1 MNLNTEMAVNRIS
14 EHVERFPIGKIRHAS
29 ACMDAC
35 DREDPCPYDM
45 DSGVFKQIANVLCL
59 PAIRRY
65 VLCRPKGHW
74 GYGFPIDSVAARRTQ
89 TPYEAATLPVSEAI
103 AH

>member
-1 MNLNTEMAVNRIS
+1 MFE
-14 EHVERFPIGKIRHAS
+14 
-29 ACMDAC
+29 
-35 DREDPCPYDM
+35 
-45 DSGVFKQIANVLCL
+45 QIANVLCL

-74 GYGFPIDSVAARRTQ
+74 GMDFPSIVWRHEGHKP
-89 TPYEAATLPVSEAI
+89 PYEAATLPVSEAI